1 MRVLIAEDDP
11 VSALLLRRTIER
23 EGHEVSVAVDGA
35 AAWQSFLEERPQL
48 LISDWMM
55 PGLDGP
61 ELCRRVRAV
70 TDEG

>member
-23 EGHEVSVAVDGA
+23 EGHEVSVAVDGT

-70 TDEG
+70 TD